1 MRSVVVW
8 GRWLHM
14 VNGME
19 EGDESG
25 GQIAHACPSC
35 SLKWQGRK
43 KGWKWSKKAEVSFSW
58 EQMR

>member
-25 GQIAHACPSC
+25 GRLHMHAF
-35 SLKWQGRK
+35 L
-43 KGWKWSKKAEVSFSW
+43 VV
-58 EQMR
+58 